1 MKLNATVG
9 IAGGIVAAVALFVVL
24 FVAVKPSARE
34 AAQAWNKAEGAK
46 LVQTKRDVEQKFAQ
60 ENLLWEAAVAAKK
73 AGPDSAAVVA
83 AVKPLLVPD
92 ETGFPKMTSEG
103 AKTKVGW
110 ENRSIVL
117 EFKGGKLV
125 NVDVAALVGAN

>member
-73 AGPDSAAVVA
+73 AGPDSAAAVA
-83 AVKPLLVPD
+83 AVQPLVVAD
-92 ETGFPKMTSEG
+92 ETGFPKMAPEG